1 MDWALEN
8 SLTDDVAPFREGIDF
23 DIHLTNFE
31 ERYKEFKY
39 SGDGLLRLIKLDF
52 GLRDDYEDLN
62 EFRNVNERMIY
73 NIQKEDNFEPPIKC
87 LKKDSVENQ
96 AGEN

>member
-1 MDWALEN
+1 MLKWGWKTCLCGGLGFGE
-8 SLTDDVAPFREGIDF
+8 LTDDVAPFREGIDF
-23 DIHLTNFE
+23 DLHLTNFE

-62 EFRNVNERMIY
+62 
-73 NIQKEDNFEPPIKC
+73 
-87 LKKDSVENQ
+87 
-96 AGEN
+96 